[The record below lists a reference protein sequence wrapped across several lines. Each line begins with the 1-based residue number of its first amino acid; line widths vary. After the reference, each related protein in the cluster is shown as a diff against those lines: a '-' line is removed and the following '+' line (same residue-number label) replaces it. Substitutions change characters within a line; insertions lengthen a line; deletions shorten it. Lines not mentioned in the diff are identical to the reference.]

1 MASVSFQEAVN
12 TLHSMFSGVDRN
24 VCADVLRANRGHM
37 EDSVD
42 ALLALT
48 TEDSTPSAMPPPSA
62 PPSSVEYGGYGGGG
76 GSSSQLPSDFLSF
89 DDELPTAQPSSSGG
103 AVSSYDPRMA
113 AMDAEE
119 REQFE
124 RDAELAAKLQRDLDL
139 EEAAAA
145 GHAAANHRQY
155 PVAGNAGLAGNGGRR
170 DRVAPI
176 LGRNNFVQ
184 IYSLLFL
191 SYVCRLDEK
200 SSGPS
205 MNGFKEKMA
214 SFGEGV
220 KKKFG
225 KLANKIKGSAT
236 GSKKPNGKYQSLSG
250 ADALDDDD
258 DEEEELVAFRPG
270 ASTNE
275 VPSTLHARTQEAKTF
290 DGWKEAEEADDEALF
305 SQLGRG
311 VENKKDR

>member
-1 MASVSFQEAVN
+1 
-12 TLHSMFSGVDRN
+12 MFSGVDRN

-176 LGRNNFVQ
+176 L
-184 IYSLLFL
+184 
-191 SYVCRLDEK
+191 DEK